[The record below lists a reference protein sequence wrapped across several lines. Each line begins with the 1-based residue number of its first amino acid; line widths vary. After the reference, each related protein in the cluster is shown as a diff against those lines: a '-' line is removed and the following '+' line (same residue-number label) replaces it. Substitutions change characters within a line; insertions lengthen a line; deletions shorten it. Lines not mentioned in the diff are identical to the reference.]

1 MNFDQRA
8 MIVNAISQKEAMSLT
23 NARSSGAL
31 HRQVRRMLILCIAA
45 VVLLA
50 TSVGL
55 GIGLYQEVRTRDQLL
70 SNAAQMAADAS
81 LLTDTIRTDTAQQY
95 LQRTVQRTAEV
106 DMLGIYDLQGTPTA
120 FYDLASGAGEA
131 SFLPTLRADTVSRL
145 CSEQTPVLSSEEMPD
160 GADRCAYA
168 VVRDET
174 GQATGIVMA
183 GLYLRS
189 YRRIVLRVLLL
200 YCLITL
206 LALGI
211 GSLLSV
217 RFSSRIKQELLGFE
231 PDAFRQLFLQRMDIL
246 DALDEGL
253 LAIDAQSTI
262 TYINRAAA
270 DILQIRTRDAL
281 GQPLRTIYPRSTM
294 ARVMQTG
301 KSEYNISLESI
312 KHVSILSDR
321 MPLWRDGKIEGVIAI
336 FRNRTEVTRLAQDLT
351 GVQHIVEALRAYTHE
366 FTNKLHVIL
375 GLLQL
380 GEHKQAEDYVLRL
393 TQTRAHSI
401 GYISER
407 IQEPSVAALLIG
419 KSYRAAELGIRFRL
433 DPASVLRGDGQ
444 YLPPSSLITILGNL
458 TENAFEALRNAP
470 ENAQKEVTVS
480 IREGEH
486 GMLLSVDDSGAGIA
500 ANRIDRIFER
510 GFSTKGEGRGTG
522 LSLVKETVDA
532 FHGTIRVE
540 SEPGIGSS
548 FIITVAES
556 ADGQQ

>member
-1 MNFDQRA
+1 
-8 MIVNAISQKEAMSLT
+8 
-23 NARSSGAL
+23 
-31 HRQVRRMLILCIAA
+31 
-45 VVLLA
+45 
-50 TSVGL
+50 
-55 GIGLYQEVRTRDQLL
+55 
-70 SNAAQMAADAS
+70 
-81 LLTDTIRTDTAQQY
+81 
-95 LQRTVQRTAEV
+95 
-106 DMLGIYDLQGTPTA
+106 
-120 FYDLASGAGEA
+120 
-131 SFLPTLRADTVSRL
+131 
-145 CSEQTPVLSSEEMPD
+145 
-160 GADRCAYA
+160 
-168 VVRDET
+168 
-174 GQATGIVMA
+174 MA

-189 YRRIVLRVLLL
+189 YHRTVLRVLLSYL
-200 YCLITL
+200 LITL
-206 LALGI
+206 FALGI

-217 RFSSRIKQELLGFE
+217 RFSERVKRELLGYE

-253 LAIDAQSTI
+253 MAIDEHSTI
-262 TYINRAAA
+262 TYMNRAAA
-270 DILQIRTRDAL
+270 DILKIEVKDAL
-281 GQPLRTIYPRSTM
+281 GQPLKTVYPRSTM
-294 ARVMQTG
+294 ARVLQTE

-312 KHVSILSDR
+312 KHVSVISDR

-351 GVQHIVEALRAYTHE
+351 GVQHIVGALRAYTHE

-380 GEHKQAEDYVLRL
+380 GEYKQAEDYVLRL

-407 IQEPSVAALLIG
+407 IREPSVAALLIG
-419 KSYRAAELGIRFRL
+419 KAYRAAELGIRFVL
-433 DPASVLRGDGQ
+433 DPASKLHGDGQ
-444 YLPPSSLITILGNL
+444 YLPVSSLITILGNL
-458 TENAFEALRNAP
+458 TENAFDALRDAP

-486 GMLLSVDDSGAGIA
+486 GMLISVDDSGAGIA
-500 ANRIDRIFER
+500 ADRLDRIFER

-556 ADGQQ
+556 ANGQQ

>member
-1 MNFDQRA
+1 M
-8 MIVNAISQKEAMSLT
+8 KLT
-23 NARSSGAL
+23 NAHSSGSL
-31 HRQVRRMLILCIAA
+31 HRRVRRMLIQCIAI
-45 VVLLA
+45 VVLLS

-55 GIGLYQEVRTRDQLL
+55 GIGLYQDVHARDQLL
-70 SNAAQMAADAS
+70 SNAAQMAADAP
-81 LLTDTIRTDTAQQY
+81 LLTDTIQTDTAQQY
-95 LQRTVQRTAEV
+95 LERTVRRVAAV
-106 DMLGIYDLQGTPTA
+106 DMLGIYDVQGRPLV
-120 FYDLASGAGEA
+120 FYDLAAGEGEA
-131 SFLPTLRADTVSRL
+131 SVLPTLRADTVRRL
-145 CSEQTPVLSSEEMPD
+145 YSEQRPLLSSDEMPE

-168 VVRDET
+168 VVRDEN
-174 GQATGIVMA
+174 GQALGIVMA

-189 YRRIVLRVLLL
+189 YRRTVLRVLLF

-206 LALGI
+206 LALGV

-217 RFSSRIKQELLGFE
+217 RFSNHIKQELLGYE

-253 LAIDAQSTI
+253 LAIDSHSTI

-270 DILQIRTRDAL
+270 DILNIRTSDAL
-281 GQPLRTIYPRSTM
+281 GQPLRAIYPRSTI

-312 KHVSILSDR
+312 KHVSVISDR
-321 MPLWRDGKIEGVIAI
+321 MPLWRDGEIEGAIAI

-380 GEHKQAEDYVLRL
+380 GETRQAEEYVLRL
-393 TQTRAHSI
+393 TKTRAHSI
-401 GYISER
+401 SYISER

-419 KSYRAAELGIRFRL
+419 KSYRAAELGIRFVL
-433 DPASVLRGDGQ
+433 DPASELRGDGQ
-444 YLPPSSLITILGNL
+444 YLPASSLITILGNL
-458 TENAFEALRNAP
+458 TENAFDALRSAP

-486 GMLLSVDDSGAGIA
+486 GMLLSVDDSGTGMA
-500 ANRIDRIFER
+500 APQLDRIFER

-532 FHGTIRVE
+532 FGGTIRVE

-548 FIITVAES
+548 FIITLSDAES
-556 ADGQQ
+556 RVQT

>member
-1 MNFDQRA
+1 
-8 MIVNAISQKEAMSLT
+8 
-23 NARSSGAL
+23 
-31 HRQVRRMLILCIAA
+31 
-45 VVLLA
+45 
-50 TSVGL
+50 
-55 GIGLYQEVRTRDQLL
+55 
-70 SNAAQMAADAS
+70 
-81 LLTDTIRTDTAQQY
+81 
-95 LQRTVQRTAEV
+95 
-106 DMLGIYDLQGTPTA
+106 MLGIYDVQGRPLV
-120 FYDLASGAGEA
+120 FYDLAAGEGEA
-131 SFLPTLRADTVSRL
+131 SVLPTLRADTVRRL
-145 CSEQTPVLSSEEMPD
+145 YSEQRPLLSSDEMPE

-168 VVRDET
+168 VVRDEN
-174 GQATGIVMA
+174 GQALGIVMA

-189 YRRIVLRVLLL
+189 YRRTVLHVLLF

-206 LALGI
+206 LALAV

-217 RFSSRIKQELLGFE
+217 RFSNHIKQELLGYE

-253 LAIDAQSTI
+253 LAIDSHSTI

-270 DILQIRTRDAL
+270 DILSIRTSDAL
-281 GQPLRTIYPRSTM
+281 GQPLRAIYPRSTI

-312 KHVSILSDR
+312 KHVSVISDR
-321 MPLWRDGKIEGVIAI
+321 MPLWRDGEIEGAIAI

-351 GVQHIVEALRAYTHE
+351 GVHE

-380 GEHKQAEDYVLRL
+380 GENRQAEEYVLRL
-393 TQTRAHSI
+393 TKTRAHSI
-401 GYISER
+401 SYISER

-419 KSYRAAELGIRFRL
+419 KSYRAAELGIRFAL
-433 DPASVLRGDGQ
+433 DPASELRGDGQ
-444 YLPPSSLITILGNL
+444 YLPASSLITILGNL
-458 TENAFEALRNAP
+458 TENAFDALRSAP

-486 GMLLSVDDSGAGIA
+486 GMLLSVDDSGAGMA
-500 ANRIDRIFER
+500 APQLDRIFER

-532 FHGTIRVE
+532 FGGTIRVE
-540 SEPGIGSS
+540 SEPGIGIS
-548 FIITVAES
+548 FIITFSDAES
-556 ADGQQ
+556 RAQT

>member
-1 MNFDQRA
+1 M
-8 MIVNAISQKEAMSLT
+8 T
-23 NARSSGAL
+23 NARSSGSL
-31 HRQVRRMLILCIAA
+31 HRQVRRMLVLCITI
-45 VVLLA
+45 VLLL
-50 TSVGL
+50 TMSVCL
-55 GIGLYQEVRTRDQLL
+55 GIDLHQEVQTRDLLL
-70 SNAAQMAADAS
+70 SNAAQMAADAP
-81 LLTDTIRTDTAQQY
+81 LLSDDIRADTAQQY
-95 LQRTVQRTAEV
+95 LARTVQRVSEV
-106 DMLGIYDLQGTPTA
+106 DMLGVYDMEGRPTV
-120 FYDLASGAGEA
+120 FYDLVTGAGDA
-131 SFLPTLRADTVSRL
+131 AVLPTLKADTVSRL
-145 CSEQTPVLSSEEMPD
+145 CSEENPVLSSDEIPD

-168 VVRDET
+168 VVRDEN
-174 GQATGIVMA
+174 GQAAGIVMA

-189 YRRIVLRVLLL
+189 YHRTVLRVLLSYL
-200 YCLITL
+200 LITL
-206 LALGI
+206 FALAI

-217 RFSSRIKQELLGFE
+217 RFSDRVKQELLGYE

-253 LAIDAQSTI
+253 MAIDEHSTI
-262 TYINRAAA
+262 TYMNRAAA
-270 DILQIRTRDAL
+270 DILKIKVKDAL
-281 GQPLRTIYPRSTM
+281 GQPLKTVYPRSTI

-301 KSEYNISLESI
+301 NSEYNISLESI
-312 KHVSILSDR
+312 KHVSVISDR
-321 MPLWRDGKIEGVIAI
+321 MPLWRDGKIEGAIAI

-380 GEHKQAEDYVLRL
+380 GEHKQAEEYVLRL

-407 IQEPSVAALLIG
+407 IREPSVAALLIG
-419 KSYRAAELGIRFRL
+419 KAYRAAELGIRFVL
-433 DPASVLRGDGQ
+433 DPASELYGDGQ
-444 YLPPSSLITILGNL
+444 YLPASSLITILGNL
-458 TENAFEALRNAP
+458 TENAFDALRDAP

-486 GMLLSVDDSGAGIA
+486 GMLISVDDSGAGIA
-500 ANRIDRIFER
+500 ADKLDRIFER

-548 FIITVAES
+548 FIITVSES
-556 ADGQQ
+556 AGSGQQ